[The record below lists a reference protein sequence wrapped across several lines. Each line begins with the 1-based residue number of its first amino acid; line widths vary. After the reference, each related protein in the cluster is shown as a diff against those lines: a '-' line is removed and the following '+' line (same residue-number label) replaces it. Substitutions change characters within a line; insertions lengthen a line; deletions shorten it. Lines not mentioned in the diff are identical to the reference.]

1 MNKNKI
7 YNVWFSVP
15 ALALYVILFISP
27 VILNFGY
34 SLTNWNAV
42 KLTGETG
49 KFSKNLSGSEAF
61 SDYSPDDLVC
71 LCNDYF
77 QEYFRLASGV
87 GTE

>member
-27 VILNFGY
+27 VLLNFGY

-42 KLTGETG
+42 KLTGETA
-49 KFSKNLSGSEAF
+49 KFIGLENFRKIFQDPKLLAIILRTIWFVVFRTPGMR
-61 SDYSPDDLVC
+61 PDVPL
-71 LCNDYF
+71 
-77 QEYFRLASGV
+77 
-87 GTE
+87 

>member
-27 VILNFGY
+27 VMLNFGY

-42 KLTGETG
+42 KLTGETA
-49 KFSKNLSGSEAF
+49 KFIGL
-61 SDYSPDDLVC
+61 
-71 LCNDYF
+71 
-77 QEYFRLASGV
+77 
-87 GTE
+87 

>member
-27 VILNFGY
+27 VLLNFGY

-42 KLTGETG
+42 HFIKAL
-49 KFSKNLSGSEAF
+49 KQFSAME
-61 SDYSPDDLVC
+61 
-71 LCNDYF
+71 
-77 QEYFRLASGV
+77 
-87 GTE
+87 